1 MQVQYRDM
9 EGSLPQAAREYIEKK
24 ISKLERHFKNFR
36 TATVVHE
43 ETRGRHT
50 IEITLNGD
58 GITLRAEDSTNDLR
72 ATVDRVVDKLEA
84 QLARFKGKRFR
95 SLAKRDREDMLHAEE
110 ITLLLEATGEEPAT
124 EPGEEEAPPFRI
136 ARIKRFTLK
145 PSTLEEA
152 AMEMEMLQHDF
163 HVFLDMET
171 QGVRVLYRR
180 RDGTYGLLIGEE

>member
-1 MQVQYRDM
+1 MLVQFRDM
-9 EGSLPQAAREYIEKK
+9 EGSLPSAVRDYIQKK
-24 ISKLERHFKNFR
+24 IGKIERHFRNFR
-36 TATVVHE
+36 SATVVHE

-50 IEITLNGD
+50 VEVTLNGD
-58 GITLRAEDSTNDLR
+58 GIILRAEESTNDLR
-72 ATVDRVVDKLEA
+72 ATVDRVIDKLES

-95 SLAKRDREDMLHAEE
+95 SLAKREREEMLHAEE
-110 ITLLLEATGEEPAT
+110 ITLMLEAVGEEVHT
-124 EPGEEEAPPFRI
+124 EPGEEATAFRI

-180 RDGTYGLLIGEE
+180 KNGTYGLLIGEE

>member
-9 EGSLPQAAREYIEKK
+9 EGSLPAAAREYIEKK

-36 TATVVHE
+36 TATVVQE
-43 ETRGRHT
+43 EIRGRHT
-50 IEITLNGD
+50 VEITLNGD
-58 GITLRAEDSTNDLR
+58 GLTLRAEESTGDLR
-72 ATVDRVVDKLEA
+72 ASVDRVVDKLET
-84 QLARFKGKRFR
+84 QLARFKGRRFR
-95 SLAKRDREDMLHAEE
+95 SLAKRERENMLHEEE
-110 ITLLLEATGEEPAT
+110 ITLMLEAVGEEAPA
-124 EPGEEEAPPFRI
+124 EPGEEVPPFRI

-171 QGVRVLYRR
+171 QNVQVLYRR
-180 RDGTYGLLIGEE
+180 KDGTYGLLIGEE

>member
-1 MQVQYRDM
+1 MQVQFRDM

-43 ETRGRHT
+43 EIRGRHT

-124 EPGEEEAPPFRI
+124 EPDEEEASPFRI

>member
-9 EGSLPQAAREYIEKK
+9 EGSLPPAVREYIEKK

-36 TATVVHE
+36 NATVVHE
-43 ETRGRHT
+43 EIRGRHT
-50 IEITLNGD
+50 IEVTLSGD
-58 GITLRAEDSTNDLR
+58 SITLRAEESNSDLR
-72 ATVDRVVDKLEA
+72 ATVDRVVDKLET

-95 SLAKRDREDMLHAEE
+95 SLAKREREDMLQAEE
-110 ITLLLEATGEEPAT
+110 ITLMLEAVGEEPAT
-124 EPGEEEAPPFRI
+124 EPGEELPPFRV

-180 RDGTYGLLIGEE
+180 KDGTYGLLVAEE

>member
-1 MQVQYRDM
+1 MQVKFRDM

-43 ETRGRHT
+43 ELRGRHA

-84 QLARFKGKRFR
+84 QVARFKGKRFR

-110 ITLLLEATGEEPAT
+110 ITLLLEATGEEPAI

-136 ARIKRFTLK
+136 ARIKRFALK

>member
-1 MQVQYRDM
+1 MQVQFRDM
-9 EGSLPQAAREYIEKK
+9 EGSLPVAAREYIEKK
-24 ISKLERHFKNFR
+24 IGKLERHFKNFR
-36 TATVVHE
+36 TAAVVHE
-43 ETRGRHT
+43 EVRGRHT

-58 GITLRAEDSTNDLR
+58 GITLRAEDTSNDLR

-110 ITLLLEATGEEPAT
+110 ITLLLEATGEEPTA

-180 RDGTYGLLIGEE
+180 KDGTYGLLIGEE

>member
-1 MQVQYRDM
+1 MQVKFRDM

-43 ETRGRHT
+43 ELRGRHA

-84 QLARFKGKRFR
+84 QVARFKGKRFR

-124 EPGEEEAPPFRI
+124 EPGEEEAAPFRI
-136 ARIKRFTLK
+136 ARIKRFALK

>member
-1 MQVQYRDM
+1 MQVQFRDM
-9 EGSLPQAAREYIEKK
+9 EGSLPPAAREYVQKK

-36 TATVVHE
+36 TAVVVYE
-43 ETRGRHT
+43 ELRGRHT
-50 IEITLNGD
+50 VEITLNGD

-72 ATVDRVVDKLEA
+72 ATVDRVIDKLEA

-124 EPGEEEAPPFRI
+124 EPGEEETPSFRV
-136 ARIKRFTLK
+136 ARIKRFALK

-180 RDGTYGLLIGEE
+180 KDGTYGLLIGEE

>member
-1 MQVQYRDM
+1 
-9 EGSLPQAAREYIEKK
+9 
-24 ISKLERHFKNFR
+24 
-36 TATVVHE
+36 
-43 ETRGRHT
+43 
-50 IEITLNGD
+50 
-58 GITLRAEDSTNDLR
+58 
-72 ATVDRVVDKLEA
+72 
-84 QLARFKGKRFR
+84 
-95 SLAKRDREDMLHAEE
+95 MLHAEE

-136 ARIKRFTLK
+136 ARIKRFALK

>member
-9 EGSLPQAAREYIEKK
+9 EGSLPQAVREYVEKK
-24 ISKLERHFKNFR
+24 IGKLERHFKNFR
-36 TATVVHE
+36 SASVVHE
-43 ETRGRHT
+43 EVRGRHT
-50 IEITLNGD
+50 VEITLNGD
-58 GITLRAEDSTNDLR
+58 GVLLRAEDSNSDLR
-72 ATVDRVVDKLEA
+72 ATIDRVIDKLEA
-84 QLARFKGKRFR
+84 QIARFKGKRFR
-95 SLAKRDREDMLHAEE
+95 SLAKREREDMLHAEE
-110 ITLLLEATGEEPAT
+110 ITLMLEAVGEEPGPG
-124 EPGEEEAPPFRI
+124 PGEETPPFRV

-180 RDGTYGLLIGEE
+180 KDGTYGLLIGEE

>member
-1 MQVQYRDM
+1 MQVQYRDI
-9 EGSLPQAAREYIEKK
+9 EGSLSPAVREYIEKK
-24 ISKLERHFKNFR
+24 ISKIERHFRNLR
-36 TATVVHE
+36 GATVVHE
-43 ETRGRHT
+43 EIRGRHT
-50 IEITLNGD
+50 VEITLMGD
-58 GITLRAEDSTNDLR
+58 GMTLRAEDSTNDLR
-72 ATVDRVVDKLEA
+72 ATVDSVMDKLDS
-84 QLARFKGKRFR
+84 QLSRFKGRRFR

-110 ITLLLEATGEEPAT
+110 ITLMLEATGEEPAA
-124 EPGEEEAPPFRI
+124 EPGEEIPPFRI

-180 RDGTYGLLIGEE
+180 RDGTYGLLIAEE

>member
-1 MQVQYRDM
+1 MQVQFRDM
-9 EGSLPQAAREYIEKK
+9 EGSLPVAAREYIEKK
-24 ISKLERHFKNFR
+24 IGKLERHFKNFR
-36 TATVVHE
+36 TAAVVHE
-43 ETRGRHT
+43 EVRGRHT

-58 GITLRAEDSTNDLR
+58 GITLRAEDTTNDLR

-110 ITLLLEATGEEPAT
+110 ITLLLEATGEEPTT

-180 RDGTYGLLIGEE
+180 KDGTYGLLIGEE

>member
-1 MQVQYRDM
+1 MQVQFRDV
-9 EGSLPQAAREYIEKK
+9 EGSLSQAVREYVEKK
-24 ISKLERHFKNFR
+24 VAKLERHFKSFR
-36 TATVVHE
+36 TATVVHDE
-43 ETRGRHT
+43 VRGRHT

-58 GITLRAEDSTNDLR
+58 GVVLRAEETSGDLR
-72 ATVDRVVDKLEA
+72 AAVDSVVDKLES

-95 SLAKRDREDMLHAEE
+95 SLAKRDREDMLQAEE
-110 ITLLLEATGEEPAT
+110 IMLLLEPAH
-124 EPGEEEAPPFRI
+124 EEAAVGLEGGESAPFRI
-136 ARIKRFTLK
+136 ARIKRFALK

-180 RDGTYGLLIGEE
+180 KDGTYGLLIGEE

>member
-1 MQVQYRDM
+1 MQVQFRDM
-9 EGSLPQAAREYIEKK
+9 EGSLPPGARDYVQKK

-36 TATVVHE
+36 TAVVVHE
-43 ETRGRHT
+43 EIRGRHT
-50 IEITLNGD
+50 VEITLNGD
-58 GITLRAEDSTNDLR
+58 TITLRAEDSTNDLR
-72 ATVDRVVDKLEA
+72 ATVDRVIDKLEA
-84 QLARFKGKRFR
+84 QLARFKGRRFR

-110 ITLLLEATGEEPAT
+110 ITLLLEATGEEPPT
-124 EPGEEEAPPFRI
+124 EPGEEQMPAFRV

>member
-1 MQVQYRDM
+1 MQVQFRDM
-9 EGSLPQAAREYIEKK
+9 EGSLSSAAREYIEKK
-24 ISKLERHFKNFR
+24 IQKLERHFKNFR
-36 TATVVHE
+36 TAAVVHE
-43 ETRGRHT
+43 EIRGRHT

-58 GITLRAEDSTNDLR
+58 GITLRAEDSTPDLR

-124 EPGEEEAPPFRI
+124 EPGEEEPHPFRV

-180 RDGTYGLLIGEE
+180 KDGTYGLLVGEE

>member
-1 MQVQYRDM
+1 MQVQYRNM
-9 EGSLPQAAREYIEKK
+9 EGSLPPAAREYVEKK
-24 ISKLERHFKNFR
+24 IGKLQRHFKNFR
-36 TATVVHE
+36 SASVVHE
-43 ETRGRHT
+43 EIRGRHT

-58 GITLRAEDSTNDLR
+58 GIVLRAEESTNDLR

-84 QLARFKGKRFR
+84 QIARFKGKRFR
-95 SLAKRDREDMLHAEE
+95 SLAKREREDMLHAEE
-110 ITLLLEATGEEPAT
+110 ITLMLEAVGEEPAS
-124 EPGEEEAPPFRI
+124 EPDEDTPPFRV

-180 RDGTYGLLIGEE
+180 KDGTYGLLIGEE

>member
-1 MQVQYRDM
+1 MQVQFRDM
-9 EGSLPQAAREYIEKK
+9 EGSLSAAARDYIEKK
-24 ISKLERHFKNFR
+24 IQKLERHFKNFR
-36 TATVVHE
+36 TAAVVHE
-43 ETRGRHT
+43 EIRGRHT

-58 GITLRAEDSTNDLR
+58 GITLRAEDTSNDLR

-110 ITLLLEATGEEPAT
+110 ITLLLEATGEEPTT
-124 EPGEEEAPPFRI
+124 EPGEEEPPPFRI

-180 RDGTYGLLIGEE
+180 KDGTYGLLVGEE

>member
-1 MQVQYRDM
+1 
-9 EGSLPQAAREYIEKK
+9 
-24 ISKLERHFKNFR
+24 
-36 TATVVHE
+36 VVHE
-43 ETRGRHT
+43 ELRGRHA

-84 QLARFKGKRFR
+84 QVARFKGKRFR

-136 ARIKRFTLK
+136 ARIKRFALK

>member
-1 MQVQYRDM
+1 MKVQYRDM
-9 EGSLPQAAREYIEKK
+9 EGSLPPAVREYIEKK

-43 ETRGRHT
+43 EIRGRHT

-58 GITLRAEDSTNDLR
+58 SVTLRAEASNSDLR
-72 ATVDRVVDKLEA
+72 ATVDGVVDKLEA

-95 SLAKRDREDMLHAEE
+95 SLAKRERENMLHAEE
-110 ITLLLEATGEEPAT
+110 ITLMLEAVGEEAPS
-124 EPGEEEAPPFRI
+124 EPGEEVPAFRI

-145 PSTLEEA
+145 PSTIEEA
-152 AMEMEMLQHDF
+152 ALEMEMLQHDF

-171 QGVRVLYRR
+171 QNVRVIYRR
-180 RDGTYGLLIGEE
+180 RDGTYGLLIGED

>member
-9 EGSLPQAAREYIEKK
+9 EGSLPAAVREYIEKK

-36 TATVVHE
+36 TALVVHE
-43 ETRGRHT
+43 EIRGRHT
-50 IEITLNGD
+50 IEITLNGN
-58 GITLRAEDSTNDLR
+58 GITLRAEQSNSDLR
-72 ATVDRVVDKLEA
+72 ATVDSVVDKLEA
-84 QLARFKGKRFR
+84 QLARFKGRRFR
-95 SLAKRDREDMLHAEE
+95 SLAKREREDMLHAEE
-110 ITLLLEATGEEPAT
+110 ITLMLEAVGEGASGETEEGSPA
-124 EPGEEEAPPFRI
+124 FRI

-171 QGVRVLYRR
+171 QNVQVLYRR
-180 RDGTYGLLIGEE
+180 RDGTYGLLIGEG